1 MPGKAV
7 KKLFFI
13 CGLFAFLSG
22 AMHSRAPQA
31 ALDAFLDKAAAKIKA
46 YTEYENW
53 KASVVS
59 STTVMDK
66 NWTPESVQ
74 VVTKTI
80 KVVNELREEEILIAL
95 ETKKG
100 KTKDITQKVAE
111 EARKDFERSKKRI
124 AEGEKA
130 KKRPSEGA
138 QKPKSD
144 GRRQGRMD
152 LGEFLPFSAEKRVDY
167 DFRLEE
173 TGLLNGKPVLILNM
187 ASKVKDEDH
196 FEGRF
201 WFDPESTDLLQIE
214 VKPAHMPKMVKE
226 FEMRMAFD
234 ILQGRFLTLK
244 STYIKINGGIFIK
257 HIRQVI
263 EDNYTDFEILDGS
276 GQRSAGRSPSEFS
289 PVPDF

>member
-1 MPGKAV
+1 MPSKAV
-7 KKLFFI
+7 RRLAFI
-13 CGLFAFLSG
+13 CGLCALLPG
-22 AMHSRAPQA
+22 AMRSRAPQA

-74 VVTKTI
+74 VVTKTV
-80 KVVNELREEEILIAL
+80 KVVNGLYEQEILSAL

-100 KTKDITQKVAE
+100 KTKDITEKVAE
-111 EARKDFERSKKRI
+111 EVRQDLERTKKRT

-130 KKRPSEGA
+130 KKRPPEGA
-138 QKPKSD
+138 QKPRKD
-144 GRRQGRMD
+144 GRRQGRLELD
-152 LGEFLPFSAEKRVDY
+152 EFLLFSAEKRVDY

-173 TGLLNGKPVLILNM
+173 AGFLNGKPALILGM
-187 ASKVKDEDH
+187 ASKIKDEDH

-201 WFDPESTDLLQIE
+201 WFEPATTDLLQIE

-226 FEMRMAFD
+226 LEMRMAFD

-244 STYIKINGGIFIK
+244 SFYVKINGGIFIK

-263 EDNYTDFEILDGS
+263 EEEYKDFEILDGS
-276 GQRSAGRSPSEFS
+276 GQRSVGRNPSEFS